1 MTVSND
7 RRARV
12 CCAAAMAA
20 ICGARAAAADDS
32 SWVVTGEAARSLHAC
47 LTENDDARRL
57 TCYDK
62 ALNRPVV
69 TARVPQAK
77 TVPDAKAAT
86 ERTPEKTP
94 ETTPEQRFG
103 MSAAQVVKKEHLAES
118 PKAITAKV
126 VALGHVQGGVL
137 KVALANGQVWAQQ
150 NADGQELALHVGDT
164 VTVSHEIAG
173 GFLLTSPSTG
183 HRSMRVRR
191 VQ

>member
-62 ALNRPVV
+62 ALNRPVEM
-69 TARVPQAK
+69 AHAPQAK
-77 TVPDAKAAT
+77 PAPDKA
-86 ERTPEKTP
+86 PG
-94 ETTPEQRFG
+94 TTPEQRFG
-103 MSAAQVVKKEHLAES
+103 MSAAQVVKKERLAES

>member
-1 MTVSND
+1 
-7 RRARV
+7 
-12 CCAAAMAA
+12 MAA

-62 ALNRPVV
+62 ALNRPME
-69 TARVPQAK
+69 TAHAPQAK
-77 TVPDAKAAT
+77 PAPDKAPDKA
-86 ERTPEKTP
+86 P

-150 NADGQELALHVGDT
+150 NADGQELAIRVGDT